1 MDILFTGGSSFTGY
15 WFIRELASQGHN
27 VLAVFRREIDE
38 YRDEIRRRRIDLQSS
53 ACEQLF
59 GISFGDDRFL
69 ELLDDR
75 RFQLLCCHGA
85 EVTNYNKPDFDV
97 YAATAGNTYRLPVV
111 AEKLAQFGCK
121 VILSGSVF
129 ENDEGAG
136 SRDLRAFSPYGLS
149 KGFTWQLFRYHA
161 SVKSLSL
168 GKFVIANPFG
178 PYEEKRFTH
187 YVMKCWSA
195 QEPATVNTPNYVR
208 DNIHVSLLAK
218 AYARFAASLPPGV
231 SRINPSGY
239 VETQGAFIHRLAAE
253 ISKRLPWKCDFI
265 LRNQTEYAEP
275 RARLNLDSCDAA
287 SFDWNESA
295 AWDDFATYYSALFR
309 SA

>member
-27 VLAVFRREIDE
+27 VVAVFRRKPDE
-38 YRDEIRRRRIDLQSS
+38 YGDDIRRQRIEALSS
-53 ACEQLF
+53 VCEQHF

-69 ELLDDR
+69 ELFDNR
-75 RFQLLCCHGA
+75 QVQLLCCHGA

-97 YAATAGNTYRLPVV
+97 YGATAANTYRLPVV
-111 AEKLAQFGCK
+111 AERLARFGCK
-121 VILSGSVF
+121 VILTGSVF

-136 SRDLRAFSPYGLS
+136 SRDLGAFSPYGLS
-149 KGFTWQLFRYHA
+149 KGFTWQLFRYQA
-161 SVKSLSL
+161 SVHGLSL

-208 DNIHVSLLAK
+208 DNIHVSLLAR
-218 AYARFAASLPPGV
+218 AYARFAASLPPGM

-239 VETQGAFIHRLAAE
+239 AETQGAFVRRLAAE
-253 ISKRLPWKCDFI
+253 ITKRLPWKCDYI
-265 LRNQTEYAEP
+265 LRNQTEYPEP
-275 RARLNLDSCDAA
+275 RARINLDFCDAA
-287 SFDWNESA
+287 SLDWNETA
-295 AWDDFATYYSALFR
+295 AWDDFAAYYSTLFR